1 MIRLRQI
8 KGADQGREFEFEQ
21 DLIRIGR
28 MPDSDVNFDP
38 EVDLDA
44 SGRHAEIRNEDGRYL
59 LIDTG
64 SRNGT
69 WLNGQRI
76 KHAAL
81 ARGDEI
87 EFGRG
92 GPKLEIESVNNTPS
106 SREPTRRMTGRPKAR
121 DPRFDPMAMPVTSAT
136 RLEDLKR
143 GADSRKFRDARL
155 DASATGSSRRRRRRS
170 RSRLLWLAAALVLAS
185 AIGIVVAAAHPVA
198 RSAVPPPGCAFASF
212 PQGTAQHE

>member
-1 MIRLRQI
+1 MIRFRQTE
-8 KGADQGREFEFEQ
+8 GADRGREFEFEQ

-28 MPDSDVNFDP
+28 MPDSDVSFDP

-81 ARGDEI
+81 NGGDEI

-92 GPKLEIESVNNTPS
+92 GPKLHIEVVQNRYD
-106 SREPTRRMTGRPKAR
+106 SREPTRRITRGSRDR
-121 DPRFDPMAMPVTSAT
+121 DPRFDPLAMPVTTAT
-136 RLEDLKR
+136 RLDDLT
-143 GADSRKFRDARL
+143 GATKGAPAPLASLEEPVQPARPE
-155 DASATGSSRRRRRRS
+155 RRRRS
-170 RSRLLWLAAALVLAS
+170 STALWIASAAVFLAAVAIVIGAAL
-185 AIGIVVAAAHPVA
+185 
-198 RSAVPPPGCAFASF
+198 R
-212 PQGTAQHE
+212 

>member
-8 KGADQGREFEFEQ
+8 KGADSGRELEFDQ

-81 ARGDEI
+81 KTGDEI

-92 GPKLEIESVNNTPS
+92 GPRLEIESIHGPAKRPVAADSDRVRVGP
-106 SREPTRRMTGRPKAR
+106 REA
-121 DPRFDPMAMPVTSAT
+121 RFDPLAVPVTTAT
-136 RLEDLKR
+136 RLDDLAEAHQKV
-143 GADSRKFRDARL
+143 AEHLQTSRKRS
-155 DASATGSSRRRRRRS
+155 ASRHQCRS
-170 RSRLLWLAAALVLAS
+170 RSAVLWAAA
-185 AIGIVVAAAHPVA
+185 GIVLFAAIVIIVRATL
-198 RSAVPPPGCAFASF
+198 R
-212 PQGTAQHE
+212 

>member
-1 MIRLRQI
+1 MILLRQT
-8 KGADQGREFEFEQ
+8 KGADSGREFEFNQ

-81 ARGDEI
+81 DIGDEI
-87 EFGRG
+87 ELGRG
-92 GPKLEIESVNNTPS
+92 GPKLEIASVRNRPS
-106 SREPTRRMTGRPKAR
+106 SRAPTGRMSTGAPQR
-121 DPRFDPMAMPVTSAT
+121 DPRFDPLAMPVTTAT
-136 RLEDLKR
+136 RLEDL
-143 GADSRKFRDARL
+143 AARPDL
-155 DASATGSSRRRRRRS
+155 LPEGVQLPGMSQVTPRSRRRKLGS
-170 RSRLLWLAAALVLAS
+170 TALWGAAGVVLLT
-185 AIGIVVAAAHPVA
+185 AIVIVVA
-198 RSAVPPPGCAFASF
+198 SL
-212 PQGTAQHE
+212 Q

>member
-1 MIRLRQI
+1 MYGSAFQQTEIQPLIRLRQI
-8 KGADQGREFEFEQ
+8 HGADAGREMEFNQ
-21 DLIRIGR
+21 DLIRVGR

-76 KHAAL
+76 KHVAL
-81 ARGDEI
+81 GGGDEI

-92 GPKLEIESVNNTPS
+92 GPKVVVTSVRNRQP
-106 SREPTRRMTGRPKAR
+106 SREPTARVSTGASRE
-121 DPRFDPMAMPVTSAT
+121 PRFDPLAMPVTTAT
-136 RLEDLKR
+136 RLEDLVPRASDPPSMPDPRPTRDHIER
-143 GADSRKFRDARL
+143 GARTRM
-155 DASATGSSRRRRRRS
+155 
-170 RSRLLWLAAALVLAS
+170 LWISVGVVFLAGVALVVAS
-185 AIGIVVAAAHPVA
+185 
-198 RSAVPPPGCAFASF
+198 SL
-212 PQGTAQHE
+212 Q

>member
-1 MIRLRQI
+1 VIRLRQI
-8 KGADQGREFEFEQ
+8 TGADNGREFEFEQ

-81 ARGDEI
+81 NKGDEI

-92 GPKLEIESVNNTPS
+92 GPKIEIEMVQNRFD
-106 SREPTRRMTGRPKAR
+106 SREPTRRITRRSAER
-121 DPRFDPMAMPVTSAT
+121 EPRFDPLAMPVTTAT
-136 RLEDLKR
+136 RLEDLIGSPELLPEELR
-143 GADSRKFRDARL
+143 LEEPTSTAPRD
-155 DASATGSSRRRRRRS
+155 SRRRS
-170 RSRLLWLAAALVLAS
+170 SSAALWMAAGVVLLAAVA
-185 AIGIVVAAAHPVA
+185 IVVGAAL
-198 RSAVPPPGCAFASF
+198 R
-212 PQGTAQHE
+212 

>member
-8 KGADQGREFEFEQ
+8 QGADAGRELEFNQ
-21 DLIRIGR
+21 DLIRVGR
-28 MPDSDVNFDP
+28 MPDSEVNFDP

-76 KHAAL
+76 KHVAL
-81 ARGDEI
+81 GRGDEI

-92 GPKLEIESVNNTPS
+92 GPKVVVTSVENRRP
-106 SREPTRRMTGRPKAR
+106 SREPTARVDHATKSREPK
-121 DPRFDPMAMPVTSAT
+121 FDPLAMPVTTAT
-136 RLEDLKR
+136 RLEDLVGR
-143 GADSRKFRDARL
+143 ASDPPDARP
-155 DASATGSSRRRRRRS
+155 ARPTREYGVTRKQVPRS
-170 RSRLLWLAAALVLAS
+170 WVLWAALAAVVAC
-185 AIGIVVAAAHPVA
+185 AIGAVFSVVL
-198 RSAVPPPGCAFASF
+198 
-212 PQGTAQHE
+212 Q

>member
-1 MIRLRQI
+1 VIRLRQI
-8 KGADQGREFEFEQ
+8 TGADNGRQLEFEQ

-81 ARGDEI
+81 SKGDEI

-92 GPKLEIESVNNTPS
+92 GPKIEIQMVQNRFD
-106 SREPTRRMTGRPKAR
+106 SREPTRRITRR
-121 DPRFDPMAMPVTSAT
+121 SQEREPRFDPLAMPVTTAT
-136 RLEDLKR
+136 RLEDLT
-143 GADSRKFRDARL
+143 GASVLRPESFLPPESGAPP
-155 DASATGSSRRRRRRS
+155 SIEPRRRRTS
-170 RSRLLWLAAALVLAS
+170 VWLWVAAGVVLLAAVA
-185 AIGIVVAAAHPVA
+185 IVV
-198 RSAVPPPGCAFASF
+198 
-212 PQGTAQHE
+212 GTLLA

>member
-8 KGADQGREFEFEQ
+8 HGADAGREMEFNQ
-21 DLIRIGR
+21 DLIRVGR

-76 KHAAL
+76 KHVAL
-81 ARGDEI
+81 GDGDEI

-92 GPKLEIESVNNTPS
+92 GPKVVVTSVRNRRP
-106 SREPTRRMTGRPKAR
+106 SREPTARVQVGGPREPK
-121 DPRFDPMAMPVTSAT
+121 FDPLAMPVTTAT
-136 RLEDLKR
+136 RLEDLVPRASDAPGMPDPRPTRDHRERDGR
-143 GADSRKFRDARL
+143 G
-155 DASATGSSRRRRRRS
+155 
-170 RSRLLWLAAALVLAS
+170 RLLWV
-185 AIGIVVAAAHPVA
+185 AIGVVLLAGVAIVAS
-198 RSAVPPPGCAFASF
+198 SAF
-212 PQGTAQHE
+212 Q

>member
-1 MIRLRQI
+1 MIRLRQTQ
-8 KGADQGREFEFEQ
+8 GADAGRELEFEQ

-28 MPDSDVNFDP
+28 MPDSEVNFDP

-59 LIDTG
+59 LIDAG

-81 ARGDEI
+81 GNGDEI

-92 GPKLEIESVNNTPS
+92 GPTILISAVRNAPN
-106 SREPTRRMTGRPKAR
+106 SREPAVRTGPETSQRGPK
-121 DPRFDPMAMPVTSAT
+121 FDPVAMPVTTAT
-136 RLEDLKR
+136 RLEDLVSPSGMLSVAHQSPR
-143 GADSRKFRDARL
+143 VAPSR
-155 DASATGSSRRRRRRS
+155 ASRRPRRSSRNAG
-170 RSRLLWLAAALVLAS
+170 LLWAAGVLLVT
-185 AIGIVVAAAHPVA
+185 AIGLIVVT
-198 RSAVPPPGCAFASF
+198 SL
-212 PQGTAQHE
+212 Q

>member
-8 KGADQGREFEFEQ
+8 KGADSGREFEFEQ

-81 ARGDEI
+81 NDGDEI
-87 EFGRG
+87 ELGRG
-92 GPKLEIESVNNTPS
+92 GPMLEIASVGVPPS
-106 SREPTRRMTGRPKAR
+106 SKRPSVSASADAAARE
-121 DPRFDPMAMPVTSAT
+121 PRFDPLAMPITTAT
-136 RLEDLKR
+136 RLEDLVARPDLLPESLRFSETPESVAR
-143 GADSRKFRDARL
+143 G
-155 DASATGSSRRRRRRS
+155 SRRRRS
-170 RSRLLWLAAALVLAS
+170 SVVLWGAAGLVLLIALAIILGAS
-185 AIGIVVAAAHPVA
+185 L
-198 RSAVPPPGCAFASF
+198 
-212 PQGTAQHE
+212 Q

>member
-8 KGADQGREFEFEQ
+8 KGADSGREFEFEQ

-28 MPDSDVNFDP
+28 MPDSEVNFDP

-81 ARGDEI
+81 NAGDEI
-87 EFGRG
+87 ELGRG
-92 GPKLEIESVNNTPS
+92 GPKLEIASVRNRPS
-106 SREPTRRMTGRPKAR
+106 SRAPTGRISTGAPQR
-121 DPRFDPMAMPVTSAT
+121 DPRLIS
-136 RLEDLKR
+136 
-143 GADSRKFRDARL
+143 SQRD
-155 DASATGSSRRRRRRS
+155 
-170 RSRLLWLAAALVLAS
+170 
-185 AIGIVVAAAHPVA
+185 
-198 RSAVPPPGCAFASF
+198 FASRQRLRTH
-212 PQGTAQHE
+212 PDIIEGDEDRPCYGVRPG

>member
-8 KGADQGREFEFEQ
+8 KGADSGREFEFNQE
-21 DLIRIGR
+21 LIRIGR

-81 ARGDEI
+81 GAGDEI
-87 EFGRG
+87 ELGRG
-92 GPKLEIESVNNTPS
+92 GPRLEIESVRNRPS
-106 SREPTRRMTGRPKAR
+106 SRAPTGRISTAAPQR
-121 DPRFDPMAMPVTSAT
+121 DPRFDPLAMPVTTAT
-136 RLEDLKR
+136 QLEDV
-143 GADSRKFRDARL
+143 AARPDL
-155 DASATGSSRRRRRRS
+155 FLEGLRLPASPQSAPRSRRPKVTS
-170 RSRLLWLAAALVLAS
+170 SVLWGAAGVVLLAAIA
-185 AIGIVVAAAHPVA
+185 IVV
-198 RSAVPPPGCAFASF
+198 GASL
-212 PQGTAQHE
+212 Q

>member
-8 KGADQGREFEFEQ
+8 TGADSGRVLEFNQ

-81 ARGDEI
+81 KTGDEI

-92 GPKLEIESVNNTPS
+92 GPQIEIASVRNRPS
-106 SREPTRRMTGRPKAR
+106 SRAPTGRVSTGAPPR
-121 DPRFDPMAMPVTSAT
+121 DPRFDPLAMPVTTAT
-136 RLEDLKR
+136 RLEDL
-143 GADSRKFRDARL
+143 
-155 DASATGSSRRRRRRS
+155 TGSNPISSENLGLVGAMGKPSTQRGRRRTS
-170 RSRLLWLAAALVLAS
+170 VVLWGAAGLLVLAAV
-185 AIGIVVAAAHPVA
+185 AIVLVAFL
-198 RSAVPPPGCAFASF
+198 R
-212 PQGTAQHE
+212 

>member
-8 KGADQGREFEFEQ
+8 KGADCGREFEFDQE
-21 DLIRIGR
+21 LIRIGR

-81 ARGDEI
+81 NFGDEI
-87 EFGRG
+87 EIGRG
-92 GPKLEIESVNNTPS
+92 GPKLEIASVRNRVS
-106 SREPTRRMTGRPKAR
+106 SRAPTGRISTGAPSR
-121 DPRFDPMAMPVTSAT
+121 DPRFDPLAMPVTTAT
-136 RLEDLKR
+136 RLEDLAARPDLLPEGLR
-143 GADSRKFRDARL
+143 GLATPQAAPKHRRWPPS
-155 DASATGSSRRRRRRS
+155 SAV
-170 RSRLLWLAAALVLAS
+170 LWGAAGVVFLAAIAIIVSAS
-185 AIGIVVAAAHPVA
+185 L
-198 RSAVPPPGCAFASF
+198 
-212 PQGTAQHE
+212 Q

>member
-1 MIRLRQI
+1 MIRLRQT
-8 KGADQGREFEFEQ
+8 KGADQGRELEFEQ

-59 LIDTG
+59 LVDTG

-81 ARGDEI
+81 SPGDEI

-92 GPKLEIESVNNTPS
+92 GPKLEIELVKNQYD
-106 SREPTRRMTGRPKAR
+106 SREPTRRITRGGGPRE
-121 DPRFDPMAMPVTSAT
+121 PRFDPLAMPVTSAT
-136 RLEDLKR
+136 RLEDLT
-143 GADSRKFRDARL
+143 GARELNPESFLAPPHDTSASRDRD
-155 DASATGSSRRRRRRS
+155 RRRRTK
-170 RSRLLWLAAALVLAS
+170 LLWVAAGTVLLVAV
-185 AIGIVVAAAHPVA
+185 AIVV
-198 RSAVPPPGCAFASF
+198 GASLQSF
-212 PQGTAQHE
+212 F

>member
-1 MIRLRQI
+1 MIRLRQTH
-8 KGADQGREFEFEQ
+8 GADRGREFEFEQ

-28 MPDSDVNFDP
+28 MPDSDVSFDP

-81 ARGDEI
+81 SRGDEI

-92 GPKLEIESVNNTPS
+92 GPRLHIEVVENQYD
-106 SREPTRRMTGRPKAR
+106 SREPTRRITRASRDR
-121 DPRFDPMAMPVTSAT
+121 DPRFDPLAMPVTTAT
-136 RLEDLKR
+136 RLDDL
-143 GADSRKFRDARL
+143 
-155 DASATGSSRRRRRRS
+155 TGP
-170 RSRLLWLAAALVLAS
+170 AQLAS
-185 AIGIVVAAAHPVA
+185 AGLPSLEGLESSGESARRGRPKRGSTRLWVASAAVFLAALAIVVGATL
-198 RSAVPPPGCAFASF
+198 R
-212 PQGTAQHE
+212 

>member
-8 KGADQGREFEFEQ
+8 KGADAGREFEFEQ

-44 SGRHAEIRNEDGRYL
+44 SGRHAEIRDEDGRYL

-81 ARGDEI
+81 SDGDEI
-87 EFGRG
+87 ELGRG
-92 GPKLEIESVNNTPS
+92 GPMLEITSVGARPS
-106 SREPTRRMTGRPKAR
+106 SKRPSAAVSSDAATRE
-121 DPRFDPMAMPVTSAT
+121 PRFDPLAMPITTAT
-136 RLEDLKR
+136 RLEDLVAR
-143 GADSRKFRDARL
+143 PDLLPDSLRFSETPNAVSRD
-155 DASATGSSRRRRRRS
+155 SRRRRRS
-170 RSRLLWLAAALVLAS
+170 VALWGAAGVVLLIALAIVLGAS
-185 AIGIVVAAAHPVA
+185 L
-198 RSAVPPPGCAFASF
+198 
-212 PQGTAQHE
+212 Q

>member
-8 KGADQGREFEFEQ
+8 KGADSGREFEFNQ

-81 ARGDEI
+81 SSGDEI
-87 EFGRG
+87 ELGRG
-92 GPKLEIESVNNTPS
+92 GPKIEIVSVRNRPS
-106 SREPTRRMTGRPKAR
+106 SRAPTGRMSTGAPSR
-121 DPRFDPMAMPVTSAT
+121 DPRFDPLAMPVTTAT
-136 RLEDLKR
+136 RLEDL
-143 GADSRKFRDARL
+143 AARPDL
-155 DASATGSSRRRRRRS
+155 LPEGLRFSASSPSTPPNSPKKLSSAALWATAATV
-170 RSRLLWLAAALVLAS
+170 LLAAIALIVGAS
-185 AIGIVVAAAHPVA
+185 L
-198 RSAVPPPGCAFASF
+198 R
-212 PQGTAQHE
+212 

>member
-1 MIRLRQI
+1 VIRLRQI
-8 KGADQGREFEFEQ
+8 KGADSGRELEFDQ

-44 SGRHAEIRNEDGRYL
+44 SGRHAEIRSEDGRYI

-81 ARGDEI
+81 RADDEL
-87 EFGRG
+87 ELGRG
-92 GPKLEIESVNNTPS
+92 GPKLKVSALQ
-106 SREPTRRMTGRPKAR
+106 GRPGRRRTISRTSSALGGR
-121 DPRFDPMAMPVTSAT
+121 DPRFDPLATQSSTASRPGASGAVTSF
-136 RLEDLKR
+136 LSDDVHL
-143 GADSRKFRDARL
+143 RDAPSG
-155 DASATGSSRRRRRRS
+155 ASRIRRRRQKAAI
-170 RSRLLWLAAALVLAS
+170 LWGAAGVVFLAAIA
-185 AIGIVVAAAHPVA
+185 IVV
-198 RSAVPPPGCAFASF
+198 SASL
-212 PQGTAQHE
+212 Q

>member
-1 MIRLRQI
+1 MIRLRQTA
-8 KGADQGREFEFEQ
+8 GADRGRELEFEQ

-81 ARGDEI
+81 RPGDEI

-92 GPKLEIESVNNTPS
+92 GPKLEIEAADNRFD
-106 SREPTRRMTGRPKAR
+106 SREPTRRITRGTRPR
-121 DPRFDPMAMPVTSAT
+121 EPRFDPLAMPVTSAT
-136 RLEDLKR
+136 RRED
-143 GADSRKFRDARL
+143 F
-155 DASATGSSRRRRRRS
+155 TGSSELLQAGLGRPGRPAGVSKNARRRRRVRW
-170 RSRLLWLAAALVLAS
+170 LWAAAGVVLLTAVAIVVGS
-185 AIGIVVAAAHPVA
+185 AI
-198 RSAVPPPGCAFASF
+198 R
-212 PQGTAQHE
+212 

>member
-1 MIRLRQI
+1 MILLRQT
-8 KGADQGREFEFEQ
+8 KGADSGREFEFNQ

-81 ARGDEI
+81 NFGDEI
-87 EFGRG
+87 ELGRG
-92 GPKLEIESVNNTPS
+92 GPKLEIASVRNRPS
-106 SREPTRRMTGRPKAR
+106 SRAPTGRMSTGAPQR
-121 DPRFDPMAMPVTSAT
+121 DPRFDPLAVPVTTAT
-136 RLEDLKR
+136 RLEDL
-143 GADSRKFRDARL
+143 AARPDL
-155 DASATGSSRRRRRRS
+155 LPEGVQLPGMSQVAPRSRRRNIGS
-170 RSRLLWLAAALVLAS
+170 AALWGAAGLVLLT
-185 AIGIVVAAAHPVA
+185 AIAIVVASLP
-198 RSAVPPPGCAFASF
+198 
-212 PQGTAQHE
+212 

>member
-1 MIRLRQI
+1 MILLRQV
-8 KGADQGREFEFEQ
+8 KGADSGREFEFDQ

-81 ARGDEI
+81 NVGDEI
-87 EFGRG
+87 ELGRG
-92 GPKLEIESVNNTPS
+92 GPRLEIASVRNRPS
-106 SREPTRRMTGRPKAR
+106 SRAPTGRISTGAPQR
-121 DPRFDPMAMPVTSAT
+121 DPRFEPLAMPVTTAT
-136 RLEDLKR
+136 RLEDL
-143 GADSRKFRDARL
+143 AARPDL
-155 DASATGSSRRRRRRS
+155 LPEGLRFSAGSQSPQRS
-170 RSRLLWLAAALVLAS
+170 RHRKLSAAALWGAAGSVLLA
-185 AIGIVVAAAHPVA
+185 AIALVVA
-198 RSAVPPPGCAFASF
+198 SM
-212 PQGTAQHE
+212 Q

>member
-1 MIRLRQI
+1 MIRLQQI
-8 KGADQGREFEFEQ
+8 KGADAGREFEFDQE
-21 DLIRIGR
+21 LIRIGR

-81 ARGDEI
+81 NSGDEI
-87 EFGRG
+87 ELGRG
-92 GPKLEIESVNNTPS
+92 GPKLAIASVRNRAS
-106 SREPTRRMTGRPKAR
+106 SRAPTARISTAAPPR
-121 DPRFDPMAMPVTSAT
+121 DPRFDPLAMPVTTST
-136 RLEDLKR
+136 RLEDL
-143 GADSRKFRDARL
+143 AARPDL
-155 DASATGSSRRRRRRS
+155 LPPGLRSLAAPLAAKGKRRRRNS
-170 RSRLLWLAAALVLAS
+170 VILWAVAGVVLLA
-185 AIGIVVAAAHPVA
+185 AIGIVL
-198 RSAVPPPGCAFASF
+198 GASLQQLF
-212 PQGTAQHE
+212 

>member
-1 MIRLRQI
+1 MILLRQT
-8 KGADQGREFEFEQ
+8 KGADSGREFEFNQ

-81 ARGDEI
+81 NIGDEI
-87 EFGRG
+87 ELGRG
-92 GPKLEIESVNNTPS
+92 GPKLEIASVRNRPS
-106 SREPTRRMTGRPKAR
+106 SRAPTGRMSTGAPQR
-121 DPRFDPMAMPVTSAT
+121 DPRFDPLAMPVTTAT
-136 RLEDLKR
+136 RLEDL
-143 GADSRKFRDARL
+143 AARPDL
-155 DASATGSSRRRRRRS
+155 LPVGVQLPGMSQVTPRSRRRKLGS
-170 RSRLLWLAAALVLAS
+170 AALWGAAGLVLLTAIAIAVAS
-185 AIGIVVAAAHPVA
+185 
-198 RSAVPPPGCAFASF
+198 VP
-212 PQGTAQHE
+212 

>member
-8 KGADQGREFEFEQ
+8 KGADSGREFEFDQ

-69 WLNGQRI
+69 WLNGRRI

-81 ARGDEI
+81 DSGDEI
-87 EFGRG
+87 ELGRG
-92 GPKLEIESVNNTPS
+92 GPKLEIAAVRNRPSTRAPTGRTPS
-106 SREPTRRMTGRPKAR
+106 SGARR
-121 DPRFDPMAMPVTSAT
+121 DPRFDPLAMPVTTAT
-136 RLEDLKR
+136 RLEDLTAR
-143 GADSRKFRDARL
+143 PDLLPEGFHLSEAPRDV
-155 DASATGSSRRRRRRS
+155 SGNRRRQPS
-170 RSRLLWLAAALVLAS
+170 STVLWAAAAVVLLAAIA
-185 AIGIVVAAAHPVA
+185 IVV
-198 RSAVPPPGCAFASF
+198 GASF
-212 PQGTAQHE
+212 Q

>member
-1 MIRLRQI
+1 MIRFRQVE
-8 KGADQGREFEFEQ
+8 GADSGREFEFDQ

-44 SGRHAEIRNEDGRYL
+44 SGRHAEIRNDDGRYL

-81 ARGDEI
+81 HPGDEI
-87 EFGRG
+87 ELGRG
-92 GPKLEIESVNNTPS
+92 GPKLEIAFLVNRPLSSQPAKRFPS
-106 SREPTRRMTGRPKAR
+106 GGAQR
-121 DPRFDPMAMPVTSAT
+121 DPRFDPLAMPVTTAT
-136 RLEDLKR
+136 RLEDLTARPHLLPGELHISKHGL
-143 GADSRKFRDARL
+143 GAERSRQ
-155 DASATGSSRRRRRRS
+155 RRS
-170 RSRLLWLAAALVLAS
+170 SSVVLWGAAGVVLLATIAIIVGAS
-185 AIGIVVAAAHPVA
+185 L
-198 RSAVPPPGCAFASF
+198 R
-212 PQGTAQHE
+212 

>member
-8 KGADQGREFEFEQ
+8 KGADSGREFEFTK

-81 ARGDEI
+81 DIGDEI
-87 EFGRG
+87 ELGRG
-92 GPKLEIESVNNTPS
+92 GPKLEIESVRNRPS
-106 SREPTRRMTGRPKAR
+106 SRAPTGRISTGAPQR
-121 DPRFDPMAMPVTSAT
+121 DPRFDPLAMPVTTAT
-136 RLEDLKR
+136 RLEDLAARPDLLPAELRFSDAPPSPSK
-143 GADSRKFRDARL
+143 SRPRKV
-155 DASATGSSRRRRRRS
+155 SPTV
-170 RSRLLWLAAALVLAS
+170 LWVAAAMVLLAAL
-185 AIGIVVAAAHPVA
+185 GIVV
-198 RSAVPPPGCAFASF
+198 
-212 PQGTAQHE
+212 GTSLR

>member
-1 MIRLRQI
+1 MIRLRQT
-8 KGADQGREFEFEQ
+8 KGADHGRELEFEQ

-28 MPDSDVNFDP
+28 MPDSEVNFDP

-81 ARGDEI
+81 HRGDEI

-92 GPKLEIESVNNTPS
+92 GPKLRIELVQNIPS
-106 SREPTRRMTGRPKAR
+106 SREPTRRITGGPPRER
-121 DPRFDPMAMPVTSAT
+121 EPRFDPLAMPVTTAT
-136 RLEDLKR
+136 RLEDLAAAR
-143 GADSRKFRDARL
+143 GGLPEPLRTSLA
-155 DASATGSSRRRRRRS
+155 DASRPEPGRRRS
-170 RSRLLWLAAALVLAS
+170 DNRRLLVAAGLALVAAL
-185 AIGIVVAAAHPVA
+185 AILVVASL
-198 RSAVPPPGCAFASF
+198 R
-212 PQGTAQHE
+212 

>member
-8 KGADQGREFEFEQ
+8 KGADSGREFEFTQ

-76 KHAAL
+76 KH
-81 ARGDEI
+81 D
-87 EFGRG
+87 
-92 GPKLEIESVNNTPS
+92 
-106 SREPTRRMTGRPKAR
+106 
-121 DPRFDPMAMPVTSAT
+121 
-136 RLEDLKR
+136 
-143 GADSRKFRDARL
+143 
-155 DASATGSSRRRRRRS
+155 
-170 RSRLLWLAAALVLAS
+170 
-185 AIGIVVAAAHPVA
+185 
-198 RSAVPPPGCAFASF
+198 
-212 PQGTAQHE
+212 